1 MLTKNTE
8 IIELNNYEEK
18 EQVTADVKQLKS
30 KLKLEPQ
37 QIIKKKTM
45 VGKTSMEQ
53 ILDYIR

>member
-37 QIIKKKTM
+37 QIIKKNDGRKNFHGTNT
-45 VGKTSMEQ
+45 G
-53 ILDYIR
+53 LH